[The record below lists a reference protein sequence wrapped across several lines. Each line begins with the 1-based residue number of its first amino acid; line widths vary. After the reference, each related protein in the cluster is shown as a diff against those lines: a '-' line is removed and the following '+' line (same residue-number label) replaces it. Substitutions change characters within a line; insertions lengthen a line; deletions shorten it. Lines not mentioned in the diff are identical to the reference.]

1 LIATSDIFAPPAQS
15 DDTNTRN
22 ASLTDTEAGALAARI
37 GKDLPDSAAAGVVPD
52 VKGCSLRRAVNL
64 LSIGKFL
71 PVVNGSGTVVSQSP
85 PAGSIARPGMRVTL
99 TCQSRSAALL
109 DN

>member
-1 LIATSDIFAPPAQS
+1 M
-15 DDTNTRN
+15 
-22 ASLTDTEAGALAARI
+22 
-37 GKDLPDSAAAGVVPD
+37 
-52 VKGCSLRRAVNL
+52 
-64 LSIGKFL
+64 